1 MYKLNCA
8 RYKRRDSKDG
18 LPDPQDDFSKYA
30 MGLEEWRRKAIA
42 VILEISF
49 DDCFQREE
57 KYEVTI
63 ETLSIKITQLK
74 TINLRLEKENL
85 KIKKNYQK
93 ETKKIQKIVKD
104 KNDELYQARN

>member
-1 MYKLNCA
+1 MYKLNCV
-8 RYKRRDSKDG
+8 RYKKRDSKDG

-63 ETLSIKITQLK
+63 EILSIKITQLK

-93 ETKKIQKIVKD
+93 D
-104 KNDELYQARN
+104 FKNCQNLTDQRS